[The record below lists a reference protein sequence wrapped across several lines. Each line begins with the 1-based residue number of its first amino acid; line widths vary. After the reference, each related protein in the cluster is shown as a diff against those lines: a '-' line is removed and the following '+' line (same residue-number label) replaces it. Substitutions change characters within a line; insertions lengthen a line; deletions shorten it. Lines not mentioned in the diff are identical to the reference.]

1 MIIKIKGMV
10 CRHCI
15 QAVTDLL
22 VSAGL
27 TVRDVSLGSADI
39 EETLDDDALHM
50 LDSLL
55 AAQGFSRPVS
65 ADEETVERIKRAV
78 INHVRQADRCRLNL
92 SACLEEHL
100 HIPYDTLSR
109 IFSSQEGRTV
119 EKYQIAQRVEWVKEL
134 LGYGEMTVSEIAF
147 HPGYSTAAHL
157 SRQFKSVTGLTPTEY
172 LRATATRRPLN
183 EV

>member
-147 HPGYSTAAHL
+147 HTGYSSAAHL
-157 SRQFKSVTGLTPTEY
+157 SRHIKTVTGLTPPENH
-172 LRATATRRPLN
+172 RPTATRRPLN